1 MQKARRSVSD
11 PALGSGRIVSL
22 DELRAPFAL
31 QEPANPNHTA
41 TIKHGVALEGAEYK
55 HIKGGSISTK
65 PNSAHKTFSDQ
76 SVLALYG
83 TIDVEH
89 EAEGQVSNEVFY
101 LGRGDNIVFHRNGT
115 EERGLVLGFSRTRGH
130 PYQLRILEEGQED
143 SSTVNLTDFVRMSEA
158 ELRIDE
164 EGANQA
170 IEKYLKSKST
180 QTEDNGT

>member
-1 MQKARRSVSD
+1 M
-11 PALGSGRIVSL
+11 
-22 DELRAPFAL
+22 
-31 QEPANPNHTA
+31 
-41 TIKHGVALEGAEYK
+41 
-55 HIKGGSISTK
+55 
-65 PNSAHKTFSDQ
+65 
-76 SVLALYG
+76 LALYG